1 MWYKTGASFLVF
13 NSFLKVPVIMKS
25 DIEICQTATL
35 IRMKTIASNLG
46 LHDDDITPQ
55 GRYKAKVNID
65 ALKHLEDKPSG
76 KLILVTAITPTPL
89 GEGKTVTTIG
99 LAQGLAKL
107 GESVSAC
114 IRQPSMGPVFGVKGG
129 AAGGGYSQVAPMEEL
144 NLHLTGDIHAITAAH
159 NLASA
164 AIDARIYHEQRL
176 GYDIFSENNDLPAL
190 RIDPTQVVWKRV
202 MDHND
207 RALRMVTIGKNEDN
221 KTINGYER
229 EDGFDITAASELMAI
244 LALATDLQDLRQRIG
259 RIVVAYN
266 LDGQPITTED
276 LQVAGAMTVT
286 MKFAINPTLMQT
298 LEGVP
303 TFVHSGPFA
312 NIAHGNSSIIADNI
326 ALKLTDYTVTEG
338 GFGSDMGLEKAC
350 NIKTTVSKKA
360 PDCAVLVATLRG
372 IKANSGLFPLSSG
385 QSLPKALFV
394 PNQEALIAGL
404 DNLHWHI
411 KNCAKYGLP
420 VVVAINRFPED
431 TQEELDYL
439 ADWVTSQSSELNVD
453 VAISEAFGKGGEGT
467 RELAQKVLIA
477 CAQET
482 EFTPL
487 YTPNMSLLDKLTAVA
502 IKGYGAE
509 RLELSE
515 KAQQQLAMFEQ
526 LGYQHLSVCMAK
538 TPASISTDGNIKGAP
553 TDFIVPIR
561 ELRLCAGAGF
571 VYALCGNVMTMPG
584 LPEKPAF
591 MNLDIDSN
599 GNITGLS

>member
-1 MWYKTGASFLVF
+1 
-13 NSFLKVPVIMKS
+13 MKS

-35 IRMKTIASNLG
+35 TRMKTIASNLG

-65 ALKHLEDKPSG
+65 ALKHLENKPDG
-76 KLILVTAITPTPL
+76 KLILVSAITPTPL

-107 GESVSAC
+107 RESVSAC

-176 GYDIFSENNDLPAL
+176 GYEEFAQKNDLPAL
-190 RIDPTQVVWKRV
+190 RIDPSQVVWKRV

-207 RALRMVTIGKNEDN
+207 RALRMVTIGKNEDG
-221 KTINGYER
+221 KTINGYQR

-266 LDGQPITTED
+266 LDGEPVTTED

-350 NIKTTVSKKA
+350 NIKAPLSGKA

-372 IKANSGLFPLSSG
+372 IKANSGLFPLSPG
-385 QSLPKALFV
+385 QALPKALFA
-394 PNQEALIAGL
+394 PNQEALNAGL
-404 DNLHWHI
+404 DNLQWHI
-411 KNCAKYGLP
+411 NNCAKYGLP

-431 TQEELDYL
+431 TQEELDFL
-439 ADWVTSQSSELNVD
+439 QQWISTLSSDINVD
-453 VAISEAFGKGGEGT
+453 VSISEAFVKGGEGAK
-467 RELAQKVLIA
+467 ELASKVIA
-477 CAQET
+477 ACKKTTQ
-482 EFTPL
+482 FTPL
-487 YTPNMSLLDKLTAVA
+487 YTSDMSLLDKLNAVA

-509 RLELSE
+509 RIELSE
-515 KAQQQLAMFEQ
+515 KAQKQLEQFEQ
-526 LGYQHLSVCMAK
+526 LGYQSLSVCMAK

-561 ELRLCAGAGF
+561 ELKLCAGAGF
-571 VYALCGNVMTMPG
+571 IYALCGNVMTMPG

-591 MNLDIDSN
+591 MNLDIDTD

>member
-1 MWYKTGASFLVF
+1 
-13 NSFLKVPVIMKS
+13 MKS

-35 IRMKTIASNLG
+35 TRMKTIASNLG

-65 ALKHLEDKPSG
+65 TLKRLKDKPTG
-76 KLILVTAITPTPL
+76 KLILVSAITPTPL

-176 GYDIFSENNDLPAL
+176 GYELFSQKNDLPAL
-190 RIDPTQVVWKRV
+190 RIDPERVVWKRV

-207 RALRMVTIGKNEDN
+207 RALRMVTIGKNEDG
-221 KTINGYER
+221 KIINGYQR

-244 LALATDLQDLRQRIG
+244 LALTSDLQDLRQRIG

-266 LDGQPITTED
+266 LDGDPVTTED

-350 NIKTTVSKKA
+350 NIKATLSGKA

-372 IKANSGLFPLSSG
+372 IKANSGLFPLSPG
-385 QSLPKALFV
+385 QALPRALFT
-394 PNQEALIAGL
+394 PNQEALNAGL
-404 DNLHWHI
+404 DNLQWHI
-411 KNCAKYGLP
+411 NNCAKYGLP

-431 TQEELDYL
+431 TQEELDFL
-439 ADWVTSQSSELNVD
+439 QQWIAALSSETNVD
-453 VAISEAFGKGGEGT
+453 VSISEAFMKGGEGAK
-467 RELAQKVLIA
+467 ELASKVIA
-477 CAQET
+477 ACKKTTQ
-482 EFTPL
+482 FTPL
-487 YTPNMSLLDKLTAVA
+487 YTSDMSLFDKLNAVA
-502 IKGYGAE
+502 IKGYGAKCI
-509 RLELSE
+509 ELSE
-515 KAQQQLAMFEQ
+515 KAQQQLELFEK
-526 LGYQHLSVCMAK
+526 LGYQSLSVCMAK

-561 ELRLCAGAGF
+561 ELKLCAGAGF
-571 VYALCGNVMTMPG
+571 IYALCGNVMTMPG

-591 MNLDIDSN
+591 MNLDIDAD